1 MPSLLCR
8 CKSFQSES
16 SLLNWPSSDL
26 TALWVHDQFEKYQSM
41 PKLSLIMFIMMY
53 GLYIANLDIRYSQA
67 SLSLSVELTM
77 NEKFVLW
84 SPPFTLTVIVVVGE
98 PLTGHL
104 TNNLELSVILSIQ
117 AVRKILSKPFP
128 SGGNSTVNSNLSNF
142 WWPGPTLTQT
152 ASQQAGKV
160 DNPNLSG
167 PQSFLLTPV
176 SKFVNCLFVNKKPQ
190 ALVTEQWSIPNRT
203 SLGNTR
209 PKSAGFH
216 SSRL

>member
-26 TALWVHDQFEKYQSM
+26 TALWVQW
-41 PKLSLIMFIMMY
+41 
-53 GLYIANLDIRYSQA
+53 
-67 SLSLSVELTM
+67 SVWKVSINAEIVTDNVHYDVRTVHCESWHSTLP
-77 NEKFVLW
+77 
-84 SPPFTLTVIVVVGE
+84 SLTVSVSWAHNEWKVCMITTLHPHCYCRSGE

-176 SKFVNCLFVNKKPQ
+176 SKFVNCLFVNKNHK
-190 ALVTEQWSIPNRT
+190 L
-203 SLGNTR
+203 
-209 PKSAGFH
+209 
-216 SSRL
+216 

>member
-1 MPSLLCR
+1 
-8 CKSFQSES
+8 
-16 SLLNWPSSDL
+16 
-26 TALWVHDQFEKYQSM
+26 
-41 PKLSLIMFIMMY
+41 MMY
-53 GLYIANLDIRYSQA
+53 GLYIANLDIRHPQA
-67 SLSLSVELTM
+67 SLSVSVELTM
-77 NEKFVLW
+77 NEKFVIT
-84 SPPFTLTVIVVVGE
+84 TLHPHCYCRSGE

-190 ALVTEQWSIPNRT
+190 ALVTEQ
-203 SLGNTR
+203 
-209 PKSAGFH
+209 
-216 SSRL
+216 